1 MRYVRNPIYLNGYV
15 AAHAMVDWLV
25 QDTNLVA
32 VRSKRV
38 LRPLD
43 EEKDAG
49 QRMWIKY
56 GNVAGVPLFLVLFG
70 IVYWRVRESRRRRVK
85 I

>member
-1 MRYVRNPIYLNGYV
+1 
-15 AAHAMVDWLV
+15 MVDWLV

-43 EEKDAG
+43 EEKDSG

-70 IVYWRVRESRRRRVK
+70 IVYWRVRETRRRRVK